1 MHLDIWYSGF
11 GVRNRI
17 DSVLLAW
24 PSLISSLFYAWPSR
38 VPSLFYGLPI
48 RHIAGITPRTTV
60 FISRNVVEL
69 PPAHKTYR
77 ASARVTADTQ
87 LSCTE

>member
-1 MHLDIWYSGF
+1 MRLDIWYSGF

-24 PSLISSLFYAWPSR
+24 PSLI
-38 VPSLFYGLPI
+38 PSLFYGLPI
-48 RHIAGITPRTTV
+48 LDIAGITPRTTGL
-60 FISRNVVEL
+60 RNAGEL
-69 PPAHKTYR
+69 PRAHKTYC

>member
-24 PSLISSLFYAWPSR
+24 PSLISSLFY
-38 VPSLFYGLPI
+38 GLPI
-48 RHIAGITPRTTV
+48 LDIAGITPRTTI
-60 FISRNVVEL
+60 FISRNAGEL
-69 PPAHKTYR
+69 PRAHKTYR
-77 ASARVTADTQ
+77 ASARATANTQ
-87 LSCTE
+87 LSRTE

>member
-17 DSVLLAW
+17 DSVLLAR
-24 PSLISSLFYAWPSR
+24 PSLIP
-38 VPSLFYGLPI
+38 PLFYGLPVLDV
-48 RHIAGITPRTTV
+48 AGIA
-60 FISRNVVEL
+60 RNAREL
-69 PPAHKTYR
+69 PRAHKTYC
-77 ASARVTADTQ
+77 ASARITADTQ